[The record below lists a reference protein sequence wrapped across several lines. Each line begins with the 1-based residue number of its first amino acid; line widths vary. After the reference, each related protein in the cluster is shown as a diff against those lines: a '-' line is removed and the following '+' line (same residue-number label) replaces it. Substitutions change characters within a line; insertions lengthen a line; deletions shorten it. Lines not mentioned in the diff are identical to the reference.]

1 LIHVK
6 AAQRPGRHHAAG
18 AADCTIAGG
27 RATPVDNARLSSHPP
42 SLVAPLRLPPVPLP
56 PPEAVLHADAQLIV
70 CDKPA
75 GLLAVPGRGDAGHHH
90 LLGWLRERWPDADVV
105 HRLDMA
111 TSGLMVFARGP
122 EAQRRLSAQFAQRAV
137 DKTYVALVAGE
148 LPGDAGEIE
157 LPLAP
162 DWPRRPMQHVDPER
176 GKPSLTRWRV
186 LACEPGRSRV
196 ALTPVTGRSHQ
207 LRVHL
212 LAIGHPILGDT
223 LYAPP
228 AVAAA
233 APRLL
238 LDACALA
245 LRHPATGAA
254 LRFERPPPF

>member
-1 LIHVK
+1 M
-6 AAQRPGRHHAAG
+6 
-18 AADCTIAGG
+18 
-27 RATPVDNARLSSHPP
+27 
-42 SLVAPLRLPPVPLP
+42 PLP
-56 PPEAVLHADAQLIV
+56 PPEAVLHADAHLIV

-75 GLLAVPGRGDAGHHH
+75 GLLAVPGRGDAGQHH

-122 EAQRRLSAQFAQRAV
+122 EAQRQLSAQFAQREV
-137 DKTYVALVAGE
+137 GKTYVALVAGE
-148 LPGDAGEIE
+148 VDGDEGEIS
-157 LPLAP
+157 LPLGP
-162 DWPRRPMQHVDPER
+162 DWPRRPMQRVDLER

-186 LACEPGRSRV
+186 LARVSGRTRV
-196 ALTPVTGRSHQ
+196 GLTPVTGRSHQ

-212 LAIGHPILGDT
+212 LALGHPILGDT

-245 LRHPATGAA
+245 LRHPATSES
-254 LRFERPPPF
+254 LHFERPPPF